1 MMAANRRVMG
11 KSWLGEVWVR
21 FWVVS
26 MVNYVYLESYAI
38 QPEMAFFFEVHKS
51 CIL

>member
-26 MVNYVYLESYAI
+26 MVNYLYLGSYAI
-38 QPEMAFFFEVHKS
+38 QPGMVFFFEVRKF
-51 CIL
+51 CI